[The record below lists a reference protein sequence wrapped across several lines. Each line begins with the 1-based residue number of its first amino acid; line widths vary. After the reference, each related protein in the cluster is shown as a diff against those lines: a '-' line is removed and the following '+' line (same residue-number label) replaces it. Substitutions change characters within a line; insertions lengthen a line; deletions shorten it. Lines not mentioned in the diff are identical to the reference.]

1 MVILTHMTVPL
12 VSMCLYDFPEPLGKQ
27 ADLGVHLGSQT
38 DKSDGARIIM
48 AKNIRV
54 INHG

>member
-12 VSMCLYDFPEPLGKQ
+12 VSMWLYDFPEPLGKQ

-38 DKSDGARIIM
+38 DKSDGARIRM